1 MLSLTKNGQLIP
13 ITQMSNT
20 RNRIMPNYKAQSF
33 SHIIKKHNLKKVFGD
48 NKNEEV
54 IKETSKCIN
63 CNKEIYWRNC
73 ECETPRFN
81 EHGVCMRYIQNK
93 GQDCEGK
100 INTCQCE
107 SPRQKES
114 KFISLYES
122 HQCYGGAEEGGWWYH
137 QSFLQESYECI
148 DEQQASEIRQEM
160 WDFADEM
167 NELSKKQHNKH
178 LAESLEWLEARNLD
192 ADFLPEPDG
201 PSEYHVTY
209 ERYPGESDT
218 GNYRPHYC

>member
-1 MLSLTKNGQLIP
+1 
-13 ITQMSNT
+13 
-20 RNRIMPNYKAQSF
+20 MPNYKAQSF
-33 SHIIKKHNLKKVFGD
+33 SHIISKYNLKKVFGD
-48 NKNEEV
+48 NNDQEIV
-54 IKETSKCIN
+54 KETSMCIN
-63 CNKEIYWRNC
+63 CDKEIYWQTC
-73 ECETPRFN
+73 KCETPRFN

-114 KFISLYES
+114 KFISLYQS

-218 GNYRPHYC
+218 GSYRPHYC